1 MDIDVPS
8 VSGESHV
15 SLDLGNLAA
24 TIALASEALAAAAEA
39 LAEAARAISTVG
51 DTFKNDEDTKSTSN
65 VTLPINV
72 PDKPGNSS
80 LERDQAI
87 ITESNNSQSDH
98 NNQSTSIGQQSTSRF
113 ERGIKTTSTPIPSRP
128 PTPVH
133 LSMGVPTYH
142 SNTQQPEKAAGPS
155 RLTPA
160 PERELN
166 NKSTTLPPSSVV
178 STPNLPNTTLT
189 RVAEKSRASE
199 PESLLGVMKSHPAFP
214 PGRNYIP
221 LDQPADALAFIAY
234 MALQAR
240 LIVCVIPSSR
250 QSLYTQT
257 LRSLTDSNVYCI
269 DKPQDYVKYLTSSA
283 QAKSTS
289 QDILLTPSNNCLLN
303 WGWMQESQPDCIL
316 HWTQPASV
324 YFFTTRNVVNSLPR
338 TVLACVLV
346 VGENSFDANAHG
358 VTNRIAI
365 ASSGSS
371 SPSDPSGTPSSTTA
385 LTRTQIECT
394 DPQ

>member
-51 DTFKNDEDTKSTSN
+51 DTFKNDEDANSTSN
-65 VTLPINV
+65 VTLPINI

-87 ITESNNSQSDH
+87 ITESNHSQSDH
-98 NNQSTSIGQQSTSRF
+98 NNQSNSIGQQSTSRF

-142 SNTQQPEKAAGPS
+142 SNTQQPKKAAGPS

-166 NKSTTLPPSSVV
+166 NKSITLPPSPVA
-178 STPNLPNTTLT
+178 STSNLPNTTLT
-189 RVAEKSRASE
+189 RAAEKSWA
-199 PESLLGVMKSHPAFP
+199 K
-214 PGRNYIP
+214 IP
-221 LDQPADALAFIAY
+221 LDF
-234 MALQAR
+234 
-240 LIVCVIPSSR
+240 
-250 QSLYTQT
+250 
-257 LRSLTDSNVYCI
+257 
-269 DKPQDYVKYLTSSA
+269 
-283 QAKSTS
+283 
-289 QDILLTPSNNCLLN
+289 
-303 WGWMQESQPDCIL
+303 WGL
-316 HWTQPASV
+316 
-324 YFFTTRNVVNSLPR
+324 
-338 TVLACVLV
+338 
-346 VGENSFDANAHG
+346 
-358 VTNRIAI
+358 
-365 ASSGSS
+365 
-371 SPSDPSGTPSSTTA
+371 
-385 LTRTQIECT
+385 
-394 DPQ
+394 